1 MKAIIYDDCPN
12 FKAILNDDKIITRK
26 DMTFKELCDLI
37 DEMNIGKENV
47 YIYNKKMERVCL

>member
-26 DMTFKELCDLI
+26 DMTFKELCNLI

>member
-47 YIYNKKMERVCL
+47 YIYNKKMERVYL

>member
-12 FKAILNDDKIITRK
+12 FKDILNDDKIITRK

-37 DEMNIGKENV
+37 DEMNISKENV